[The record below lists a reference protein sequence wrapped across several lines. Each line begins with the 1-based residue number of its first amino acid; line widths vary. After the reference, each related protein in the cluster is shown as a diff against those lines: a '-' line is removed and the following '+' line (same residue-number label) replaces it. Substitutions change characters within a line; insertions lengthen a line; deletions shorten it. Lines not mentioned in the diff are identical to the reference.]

1 MNKQTAVSGRT
12 NLLELPFDAELTLG
26 ARNAVRTCL
35 RIQPNEKVTLITDEV
50 TKEIAA
56 AIAQEIEAVGAPFHS
71 FVLEEI
77 ASRPLIG
84 MPEAVLA
91 DMETSQV
98 SIFAVNVQRNELKS
112 RMQMTDVVNRRKM
125 RHAHMVN
132 INRQIMLEGMRADF
146 CAVDKLSQ
154 RLVEQARQVDRITC
168 KTPHGTEF
176 VAELS
181 PKLKWLKTSGIIAR
195 DKWGNLPGGE
205 IFTTPM
211 NTNGVFVVD
220 GVVGDYLCE
229 RFGDLQPNP
238 LTIEVENN
246 RIRALHSENKDLRDE
261 FQAYTSTDENS
272 DRVGEF
278 AIGTNIACTHIIG
291 HILQDEK
298 IPGVHIAFGHPYA
311 EHTGANWASK
321 THIDCVG
328 RDFDIWFNG
337 QQVMQGGKFLI

>member
-1 MNKQTAVSGRT
+1 MPDRT
-12 NLLELPFDAELTLG
+12 YLHPIDPELVPG
-26 ARNAVRTCL
+26 ARNAVEVCL
-35 RIQPNEKVTLITDEV
+35 RLKPEERITIITD
-50 TKEIAA
+50 TATRQIAA
-56 AIAQEIEAVGAPFHS
+56 ALQKEVERVGS
-71 FVLEEI
+71 DYSLFVLEHH
-77 ASRPLIG
+77 APRPLKY
-84 MPEAVLA
+84 MPEIILDDLA
-91 DMETSQV
+91 LSQV
-98 SIFAVNVQRNELKS
+98 SIFAAQTQPRELGS
-112 RMQMTDVVNRRKM
+112 RTEMTSVVNHHHI

-154 RLVEQARQVDRITC
+154 RLVEHARQVDRITC

-229 RFGDLQPNP
+229 RFGDLQSNP

-261 FQAYTSTDENS
+261 FRAYTSTD
-272 DRVGEF
+272 
-278 AIGTNIACTHIIG
+278 
-291 HILQDEK
+291 
-298 IPGVHIAFGHPYA
+298 
-311 EHTGANWASK
+311 
-321 THIDCVG
+321 
-328 RDFDIWFNG
+328 
-337 QQVMQGGKFLI
+337 